1 MKRIFGILMM
11 SLVAVG
17 SHAFNIENDPTSEA
31 GIEIA
36 PSVENNCLDIE
47 VDDQLSGATVTV
59 SVFSSMGEIV
69 LETTLGLGLN
79 KVNVQ
84 ELKKGEY
91 VAVVREDVEYA
102 SKQSFVVS

>member
-1 MKRIFGILMM
+1 MKRIFGILII

-17 SHAFNIENDPTSEA
+17 SQAKSTENDPSSEA

-36 PSVENNCLDIE
+36 HAVENNYLDIE
-47 VDDQLSGATVTV
+47 VDDQLSGTTVTV

-91 VAVVREDVEYA
+91 IAVVREDGEYA